1 MKNIK
6 SLFIVALLLVVADTS
21 FAQRGPGRGPRD
33 HRGPGR
39 DSVRKA
45 PPCNP
50 FADSCLQ
57 ILLGKLSTDDA
68 TALQAALAA
77 QSALKDQVNQLHA
90 AAKAARE
97 AKDSAAFSAA
107 MQQLRALRGQGKEL
121 SRTIRDIMHR
131 NSTAVREALVACCGE
146 RPKGPRDSNDVKGPV
161 HDQHIL
167 HVSPIKPNPVL
178 AGTPSAE
185 FSYSL
190 KAEAI
195 VTITI
200 NDQLGNIIKTV
211 SSGASTIGEHV
222 VSLDLM
228 GMTTGG
234 YLVRVQA
241 GTDVKTLRLI
251 IQ

>member
-6 SLFIVALLLVVADTS
+6 SLFIVALLLVVAGAS

-77 QSALKDQVNQLHA
+77 QSALMDQVNRLHA

-121 SRTIRDIMHR
+121 TKTIREIMHR
-131 NSTAVREALVACCGE
+131 NSAAVREAIVACCGE
-146 RPKGPRDSNDVKGPV
+146 RPKGHRDSNDVKG
-161 HDQHIL
+161 DQHIL

-178 AGTPSAE
+178 AGTASAE

-200 NDQLGNIIKTV
+200 NDQLGNIVKTV
-211 SSGASTIGEHV
+211 SSGASAIGEHV

-241 GTDVKTLRLI
+241 GTDVKTLRLV